1 MKFNKRTVYIATI
14 IGGLILILV
23 SFVLFQTKG
32 LPEIA
37 EQEQRAQHEG
47 EEHDEERI
55 VSLSEEE
62 MKEFGIEL
70 GVAGPAKLRI
80 HTTLSGE
87 VIADP
92 GRLSHI
98 VPYVPGAARIIN
110 KKLGD
115 RVSAGEVL
123 AVLESRQLSELK
135 SAFLVAKERLT
146 LAEITYKR
154 EEGLW
159 KKRISSEQDYLEA
172 KQVLSEARI
181 QLEAADQ
188 KLHAIGFSQEYL
200 EKLAFH
206 SGEPLTRYEIISPFD
221 GVVINKHI
229 TMGEAIRDDS
239 EVFTIADLSSVWVN
253 LTVYQKDLDK
263 IRSGLK
269 AFIIDNKTNAEA
281 QGTIDWVSPV
291 LDESTRTATARIILS
306 NSEGRWRPGMFVNA
320 RVVIDEIEASLVVP
334 RTAILSIDGQ
344 NIVFVQKQ
352 EGFEPQQVEIGRSN
366 QTHVEIISGLEA
378 GLRIVATNA
387 LSLKAELGKSK
398 FGEHGHE

>member
-1 MKFNKRTVYIATI
+1 MKFNKRTVYAIAI
-14 IGGLILILV
+14 IGGLILISISYILLKAKD
-23 SFVLFQTKG
+23 S
-32 LPEIA
+32 PESIV
-37 EQEQRAQHEG
+37 QEQRI
-47 EEHDEERI
+47 HDESDSHEDEGI

-62 MKEFGIEL
+62 MREFEL
-70 GVAGPAKLRI
+70 ETEIIGPGKLRI

-98 VPYVPGAARIIN
+98 VPYVPGIARKIN

-115 RVSAGEVL
+115 RVSSGEVL

-135 SAFLVAKERLT
+135 STFLVAKERLT

-159 KKRISSEQDYLEA
+159 EKRISSEQDYLEA
-172 KQVLSEARI
+172 KQALSEARI
-181 QLEAADQ
+181 HLETADQ

-200 EKLAFH
+200 DNLAFH
-206 SGEPLTRYEIISPFD
+206 VGEPLTRYEIISPFE

-229 TMGEAIRDDS
+229 TMGEAIRDDA
-239 EVFTIADLSSVWVN
+239 EVFTIADLSTVWVN
-253 LTVYQKDLDK
+253 LTVYQKDLHKVRD
-263 IRSGLK
+263 GLK
-269 AFIIDNKTNAEA
+269 ALIIDNKTNAEA
-281 QGTIDWVSPV
+281 QGTIDWISPV

-306 NSEGRWRPGMFVNA
+306 NSEGHWRPGMFVNA
-320 RVVIDEIEASLVVP
+320 QVVIDEIEASLVVP
-334 RTAILSIDGQ
+334 RSALLSIDGQ

-366 QTHVEIISGLEA
+366 KTHIEIVSGLTA
-378 GLRIVATNA
+378 GQRIVATNA

-398 FGEHGHE
+398 FGEHGH